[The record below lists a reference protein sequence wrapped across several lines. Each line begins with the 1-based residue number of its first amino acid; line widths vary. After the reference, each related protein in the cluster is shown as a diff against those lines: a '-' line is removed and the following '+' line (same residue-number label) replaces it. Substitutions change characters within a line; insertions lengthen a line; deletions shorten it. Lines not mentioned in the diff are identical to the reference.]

1 MQLDFAYPIVPF
13 FLGITVVPREIKDN
27 NYETFSG
34 VNKAQAGREGLVT
47 SLLSQLMTFSSLV
60 KFIPH
65 DWAHDCVLDS

>member
-34 VNKAQAGREGLVT
+34 
-47 SLLSQLMTFSSLV
+47 
-60 KFIPH
+60 
-65 DWAHDCVLDS
+65 